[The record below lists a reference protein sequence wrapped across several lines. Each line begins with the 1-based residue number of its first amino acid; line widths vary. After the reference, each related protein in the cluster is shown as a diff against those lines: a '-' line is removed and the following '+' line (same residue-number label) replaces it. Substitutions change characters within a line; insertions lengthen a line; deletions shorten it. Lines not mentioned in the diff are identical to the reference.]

1 MYINNLGHMTKM
13 AAMPIYG
20 KNPSKII
27 ISETNR
33 LISRKLGVRHRWL
46 KYSNVY
52 INHDPVMTLTKFM
65 ARSTWVACAS
75 ELGKLLK
82 CHLKEKANR
91 KLANGQ
97 NIEDSEKRKWPK
109 GLSAPALELNT
120 IIFKH
125 VYWYMQLISGERLQ
139 DHWSSGLKFR
149 EYLMLFFITEF
160 CPDMTKKLLT
170 AMLNLNTDKRC
181 YCSPHHKKD
190 ELNSFLSHL
199 DTFLEL
205 VKQSDY
211 DAIVLLGKADQHLCF
226 LYTDSIIP
234 LHLKSKISRI

>member
-27 ISETNR
+27 FSETNR
-33 LISRKLGVRHRWL
+33 LISRKLGVRHQWL

-139 DHWSSGLKFR
+139 DHWSSGCNAVHSFR
-149 EYLMLFFITEF
+149 LAKEEW
-160 CPDMTKKLLT
+160 
-170 AMLNLNTDKRC
+170 
-181 YCSPHHKKD
+181 HK
-190 ELNSFLSHL
+190 S
-199 DTFLEL
+199 
-205 VKQSDY
+205 
-211 DAIVLLGKADQHLCF
+211 
-226 LYTDSIIP
+226 
-234 LHLKSKISRI
+234 SKISLFGSCNPLRKHAHAIYRDF

>member
-1 MYINNLGHMTKM
+1 MLSDEWLSR
-13 AAMPIYG
+13 YG
-20 KNPSKII
+20 LLENFNASVTRTGTGTGTHTGTGTWTTGVTAIALCTSCSRAKNPSII
-27 ISETNR
+27 IFSETNR

-109 GLSAPALELNT
+109 GLSSPALELNT

-139 DHWSSGLKFR
+139 DHWSSGLKCIVQIFNHVMQIPIKVMFSS
-149 EYLMLFFITEF
+149 LANVL
-160 CPDMTKKLLT
+160 
-170 AMLNLNTDKRC
+170 KRC
-181 YCSPHHKKD
+181 
-190 ELNSFLSHL
+190 
-199 DTFLEL
+199 
-205 VKQSDY
+205 
-211 DAIVLLGKADQHLCF
+211 
-226 LYTDSIIP
+226 
-234 LHLKSKISRI
+234 KI

>member
-27 ISETNR
+27 FSETNR

-139 DHWSSGLKFR
+139 DHWSSGFEGMVNQIYEPELK
-149 EYLMLFFITEF
+149 LNKDNISDTETPF
-160 CPDMTKKLLT
+160 LDLHLSVE
-170 AMLNLNTDKRC
+170 NGFVSSNIYDKRDDFDFDIVNF
-181 YCSPHHKKD
+181 P
-190 ELNSFLSHL
+190 FLAGDVPRCASYG
-199 DTFLEL
+199 
-205 VKQSDY
+205 VYIVVQSY
-211 DAIVLLGKADQHLCF
+211 YRLQR
-226 LYTDSIIP
+226 
-234 LHLKSKISRI
+234 SK

>member
-1 MYINNLGHMTKM
+1 
-13 AAMPIYG
+13 
-20 KNPSKII
+20 
-27 ISETNR
+27 
-33 LISRKLGVRHRWL
+33 
-46 KYSNVY
+46 
-52 INHDPVMTLTKFM
+52 MTLTKFM

-139 DHWSSGLKFR
+139 DHWSSGIPILLKLYRCCDHALKMCMWFGYNPQINFYHFFR
-149 EYLMLFFITEF
+149 
-160 CPDMTKKLLT
+160 
-170 AMLNLNTDKRC
+170 NLN
-181 YCSPHHKKD
+181 
-190 ELNSFLSHL
+190 
-199 DTFLEL
+199 
-205 VKQSDY
+205 
-211 DAIVLLGKADQHLCF
+211 
-226 LYTDSIIP
+226 
-234 LHLKSKISRI
+234 